1 MTIAEAIAAAQFP
14 VYGIVGH
21 PLGLTRS
28 GLFTSTGYTPSLA
41 LTSLALDYTSPHYP
55 SYSSEMLVLPTFRV
69 ISARSR
75 IVSLDEP
82 DCLIDLLLQEQA
94 QPVRN
99 PFLWAYHYPQLW
111 IAS

>member
-1 MTIAEAIAAAQFP
+1 MDFEDPPKTLAEAIAAAQFP

-28 GLFTSTGYTPSLA
+28 SLFTSTGYTPSLA

-69 ISARSR
+69 ISARSQ
-75 IVSLDEP
+75 IVTSDEH
-82 DCLIDLLLQEQA
+82 DSIIDYILHEQA

-99 PFLWAYHYPQLW
+99 PFLWE
-111 IAS
+111 